1 MKSLVGVF
9 ISIFGFIATFVIM
22 IMVIRLSI
30 GKSAFVSISQIYHS
44 ISDID
49 LLRSF
54 NTMIEHWSECI
65 NDFTSASASFGT
77 ISDLGSFFY
86 VLGNFIPKLW
96 DLLTMPISIVYY
108 LCWFIYDL
116 WTLPYFLIRSLLV

>member
-9 ISIFGFIATFVIM
+9 ISIFGFIATFIVM
-22 IMVIRLSI
+22 VMVIRLSI
-30 GKSAFVSISQIYHS
+30 GKPPFVSISQIYHS

-49 LLRSF
+49 LMRSF

-65 NDFTSASASFGT
+65 NSFNESTESFGT
-77 ISDLGSFFY
+77 ISDFGSFFY

-96 DLLTMPISIVYY
+96 DLITMPISIIYY
-108 LCWFIYDL
+108 LCWFVYDL
-116 WTLPYFLIRSLLV
+116 WTLPYFFIRSLLV